1 MKKRRSQKESTKKKD
16 LSQEHLMNLKKSKE
30 NKLNPRSRMVCFNG
44 MLFNT
49 IKDFS
54 TAYGYDSSTVNAW
67 LNKRYQPANKA
78 FITVRY
84 ATELDIKN
92 KNNVRYDKS
101 MGRLKEPV
109 FDWTAYFDAECKEEQ
124 EALDRYYGLV
134 DESSSSSASTETVVY
149 LGSKEDNEK
158 DIDAILFD
166 YIDEDDDYM
175 YDDFEIMWYKNI
187 KNELIEKKEYSIKC
201 GII

>member
-1 MKKRRSQKESTKKKD
+1 MRRRRSQKESTKRKD
-16 LSQEHLMNLKKSKE
+16 LSDEHKNSLKKARE
-30 NKLNPRSRMVCFNG
+30 NKLNPRSRTVFFDG

-54 TAYGYDSSTVNAW
+54 TAYGYDSSTVCAW
-67 LNKRYQPANKA
+67 LNKRYEPVNKA

-101 MGRLKEPV
+101 IGRLKEPT
-109 FDWTAYFDAECKEEQ
+109 FNWTEYFNNEVKEEEQ
-124 EALDRYYGLV
+124 ELDRYYGLV
-134 DESSSSSASTETVVY
+134 DECSTSSASSETVIC
-149 LGSKEDNEK
+149 LGSKEEDKK

-166 YIDEDDDYM
+166 DYIEEEDDYYMDDY
-175 YDDFEIMWYKNI
+175 DIM
-187 KNELIEKKEYSIKC
+187 
-201 GII
+201 

>member
-1 MKKRRSQKESTKKKD
+1 MKKRRSQKESTKRKD
-16 LSQEHLMNLKKSKE
+16 LSQEHINSVKKAKE
-30 NKLNPRSRMVCFNG
+30 GRLNPRSKTVCFDN
-44 MLFNT
+44 MLFDT
-49 IKDFS
+49 IKDFAE
-54 TAYGYDSSTVNAW
+54 AYGYDPSTVNAW

-109 FDWTAYFDAECKEEQ
+109 FDWSAYFDAECKEEQ

-134 DESSSSSASTETVVY
+134 DESSSSSASTETVIC
-149 LGSKEDNEK
+149 LGSKDDNEK

-166 YIDEDDDYM
+166 DYIEEEDDYYMDDY
-175 YDDFEIMWYKNI
+175 DIM
-187 KNELIEKKEYSIKC
+187 
-201 GII
+201 

>member
-1 MKKRRSQKESTKKKD
+1 MKKRKSKKESTKRKD
-16 LSQEHLMNLKKSKE
+16 FSEEHLMNLKKSRE
-30 NKLNPRSRMVCFNG
+30 SMTNGRSKKVCFNG

-54 TAYGYDSSTVNAW
+54 TAYGYDSSTVCAW
-67 LNKRYQPANKA
+67 LNKRYQPCNKA

-109 FDWTAYFDAECKEEQ
+109 FDWTAYFDAECRKEE
-124 EALDRYYGLV
+124 EELDRYYGLV
-134 DESSSSSASTETVVY
+134 DDSSSTSSVSTETVVY
-149 LGSKEDNEK
+149 LGSKDDNEK
-158 DIDAILFD
+158 DTCFCCICSVDAFGRLS
-166 YIDEDDDYM
+166 EDSC
-175 YDDFEIMWYKNI
+175 
-187 KNELIEKKEYSIKC
+187 LRR
-201 GII
+201 